1 MTVNLKDL
9 SDRIAALPEPYR
21 SRAKDNCRDAFRD
34 LATWPQYCVR
44 IVEDLE
50 ESVVAHEEDAGEETR
65 DVPGRRG

>member
-34 LATWPQYCVR
+34 LATCPNCAR

-50 ESVVAHEEDAGEETR
+50 ESVVAHEEDAEEEEE
-65 DVPGRRG
+65 